1 MTDWITV
8 ETKTLKSGKIKTT
21 VIYLDGHAAEKR
33 MWDYVK
39 AAKSPEEILQRTLHV
54 YAAAAFFKRE
64 CGPNGK
70 EPMNQFPLNATAGE
84 ALEKI
89 VKPLVPMAV
98 KRIEREIREY
108 DATKQAE
115 AMIQEAKAE
124 EKAKGTTRGKGSP
137 SHKARAVD
145 IIGQQPGITIPE
157 LATKMSVKQNYFY
170 RALPALERDGK
181 LVKKGRGW
189 YPVTTVASSSQ
200 AQADTA
206 ELAQAA

>member
-1 MTDWITV
+1 V
-8 ETKTLKSGKIKTT
+8 
-21 VIYLDGHAAEKR
+21 
-33 MWDYVK
+33 DYVK
-39 AAKSPEEILQRTLHV
+39 AAKSREILQRTLHV

-108 DATKQAE
+108 DGPSSRGDDPGGKAEAKKQARPHRH
-115 AMIQEAKAE
+115 
-124 EKAKGTTRGKGSP
+124 TSKGSP

-181 LVKKGRGW
+181 LVKKA
-189 YPVTTVASSSQ
+189 VAGIRHDRRIVI
-200 AQADTA
+200 AGTG
-206 ELAQAA
+206 